1 MKKFILVRVETL
13 EKEVECETYEDALE
27 MLDQQEWGSMA
38 PEIEDYVH
46 IVAID
51 DTSVRDLKAMRA
63 KQAK

>member
-46 IVAID
+46 TVEE
-51 DTSVRDLKAMRA
+51 K
-63 KQAK
+63 K